1 MPNQWKWLRSAALA
15 AAMALSSIAGVGAV
29 EKQDG
34 KLYLVIAG
42 RQPVSTIDP
51 AQKYDYAIRMMTQA
65 LYDGL
70 VKYEGNPPEVKPWL
84 AKEWEVSPDGLVW
97 TFHLVDNAKFHNGD
111 PVTAEAVRY
120 SYARTLELNK
130 GPAWMLQDF
139 LKPENI
145 EAVDDHT
152 VRFTLEKPY
161 APFLSF
167 LPWWFVVNPA
177 QVEANAVDGDRGQA
191 WLNENAAG
199 SGPFKLAKFEQGKA
213 YWLDVN
219 EDYWKGFPYESD
231 EFGGIIYRLVR
242 ESAGQRAAL
251 IKGEADIVGGLT
263 PEEMDKI
270 SEREGIETTSL
281 PALTAFGLKFNT
293 QNEHMADINV
303 RKAVAYAFDYDGFI
317 QIFNGQAKLQ
327 TSPFGDAI
335 KGKIDVADIPRQD
348 MAKAKEHLAKSPW
361 PEGGFELEYVYV
373 QGFEEERQM
382 GLLLIDTLKEL
393 NITVS
398 MVPLTW
404 PNMVGRGSDVATSP
418 DIMAIFATPVST
430 DPDAVAIQYHP
441 ISWGK
446 YYGSHYLD
454 DPELKAMIEKA
465 RDETDWA
472 KREPLYAQI
481 QERIVDL
488 QPEIFGMMRNRRF
501 AHRDW
506 VKGFQD
512 SPIRMTEEIDLYPL
526 YIER

>member
-1 MPNQWKWLRSAALA
+1 MRIDWNWLRSAVLGVVLA
-15 AAMALSSIAGVGAV
+15 VTAIAGAGAV
-29 EKQDG
+29 EKLDG

-42 RQPVSTIDP
+42 RQPVSTLDP
-51 AQKYDYAIRMMTQA
+51 AQKYDYAIRMMEQA

-84 AKEWEVSPDGLVW
+84 AESWEVSDDGLVW

-111 PVTAEAVRY
+111 PVNAEAVRY
-120 SYARTLELNK
+120 SFVRTLELNK

-139 LKPENI
+139 LAPEGI
-145 EAVDDHT
+145 EAVDDRT
-152 VRFTLEKPY
+152 VRFTLKKPY

-167 LPWWFVVNPA
+167 LPWWFIVNPA
-177 QVEANAVDGDRGQA
+177 IVEANSVDGDRAQT

-213 YWLDVN
+213 YWLEVN
-219 EDYWKGFPYESD
+219 KDYWKGFPYEAD
-231 EFGGIIYRLVR
+231 NFGGIIYKLVR

-263 PEEMDKI
+263 PEEMEKI
-270 SEREGIETTSL
+270 AEREGIHTTTL

-293 QNEHMADINV
+293 QNEHMSDINV
-303 RKAVAYAFDYDGFI
+303 RKAIAHAFDYDGLVK
-317 QIFNGQAKLQ
+317 IFNGEAKLQ

-335 KGKIDVADIPRQD
+335 KGKIDVAGIPRRDLQ
-348 MAKAKEHLAKSPW
+348 MAKDYLAKSAW
-361 PEGGFELEYVYV
+361 PDGGFDVEYVYV

-382 GLLLIDTLKEL
+382 GLLLIDALKDL
-393 NITVS
+393 NIDVKMT
-398 MVPLTW
+398 PLTW
-404 PNMVGRGSDVATSP
+404 PNMVGRAAEVDTAP
-418 DIMAIFATPVST
+418 DIIAIFATPVST

-441 ISWGK
+441 TSFGK
-446 YYGSHYLD
+446 YYGSHFLED
-454 DPELKAMIEKA
+454 EELKGMIEKA
-465 RDETDWA
+465 RNETDWS
-472 KREPLYAQI
+472 KRQPIYAEI
-481 QERIVDL
+481 QERIVEL

-501 AHRDW
+501 AFRDW

-526 YIER
+526 HIAK